1 MCMKPNI
8 IKPLNKKPSVKRWAA
23 AIAAYL
29 IVGILSPL
37 GMRALD
43 HFDVKA
49 PLSDFILLTVM
60 LLMMLAVYLFLRRSL
75 LCDSRG
81 GQDSP

>member
-49 PLSDFILLTVM
+49 PLSDIILLTVM
-60 LLMMLAVYLFLRRSL
+60 LLMMLAVYLLLRRSL
-75 LCDSRG
+75 FCDSLG
-81 GQDSP
+81 GHYSP

>member
-8 IKPLNKKPSVKRWAA
+8 IKPLNQKPSVKRWAA

-37 GMRALD
+37 GMRTLD

-60 LLMMLAVYLFLRRSL
+60 LLMMLAVYLLLRRSL
-75 LCDSRG
+75 FCDSLG
-81 GQDSP
+81 GQYSP